1 MANRLL
7 EDVEFSKDLEVGQ
20 IIALEKNFIEEVQK
34 ECGVS

>member
-20 IIALEKNFIEEVQK
+20 IINLEKNFIE
-34 ECGVS
+34 